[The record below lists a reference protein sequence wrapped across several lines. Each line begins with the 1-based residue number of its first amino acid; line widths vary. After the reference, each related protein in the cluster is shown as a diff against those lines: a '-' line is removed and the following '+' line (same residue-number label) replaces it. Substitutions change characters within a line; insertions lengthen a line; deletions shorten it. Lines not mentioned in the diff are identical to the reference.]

1 MVKYKNQHRGGIV
14 YSIFSKNSFAG
25 KFLHD
30 IFWSLLQCKEIYAT
44 LGQPLRTSVLN
55 PVIMVENICTLIL
68 AVHTILPHFKANFP
82 LRVIL
87 FVSPYT
93 QSREIF
99 RKLLM
104 LLSYKAKT
112 EKNGGYRQQWISH
125 KMNIWHP
132 EQLKKK
138 NKILGTILELPAKQQ
153 CHFGPFTKKWGK
165 MV

>member
-1 MVKYKNQHRGGIV
+1 MKMVKYKNQHRGGFV

-25 KFLHD
+25 KIVHD
-30 IFWSLLQCKEIYAT
+30 IFQSLLQCQKIYAT
-44 LGQPLRTSVLN
+44 FGQLLRTSVLN

-99 RKLLM
+99 IKLLR
-104 LLSYKAKT
+104 LSSYKFCLCA
-112 EKNGGYRQQWISH
+112 YS
-125 KMNIWHP
+125 
-132 EQLKKK
+132 QLIFQSQRYIDFFFAQK
-138 NKILGTILELPAKQQ
+138 
-153 CHFGPFTKKWGK
+153 CSSS
-165 MV
+165 

>member
-1 MVKYKNQHRGGIV
+1 MKMVKYKNQHRGGFV

-25 KFLHD
+25 KFLHG
-30 IFWSLLQCKEIYAT
+30 IFWSLLQCREVYAT
-44 LGQPLRTSVLN
+44 LGQPLRKSVLN

-104 LLSYKAKT
+104 LLSYKAIT
-112 EKNGGYRQQWISH
+112 EKLGGH
-125 KMNIWHP
+125 
-132 EQLKKK
+132 
-138 NKILGTILELPAKQQ
+138 TLPADLLRSGRVTSMMMPRP
-153 CHFGPFTKKWGK
+153 CPSSSR
-165 MV
+165 